1 MNFLIKYGL
10 GIIYTL
16 AGVVGALL
24 LITLLYHF
32 NIVNDQIFSFLKL
45 LVILSSAFINS
56 FILGRKAD
64 KKGYLE
70 GTKFGLI
77 IIILMFI
84 PTILSA
90 NFKVK
95 LLIYY
100 LVIMITTILGS
111 MIGISKKRN

>member
-24 LITLLYHF
+24 LITLLYYF
-32 NIVNDQIFSFLKL
+32 NFVNDQVFSFLKL
-45 LVILSSAFINS
+45 FIVLGSAFVNS
-56 FILGRKAD
+56 FILGRKTD

-70 GTKFGLI
+70 GAKFGLI
-77 IIILMFI
+77 IILLMLI
-84 PTILSA
+84 PTIISA
-90 NFKVK
+90 NFKFK
-95 LLIYY
+95 ILIYY
-100 LVIMITTILGS
+100 LIILITTILGS